1 MFVSSDHVE
10 FFIISVV
17 PLREPFEKS
26 CDDIGVIMSYEQ
38 IINMPANSHLFA
50 VNDLVGNARIV
61 GIYFKTN
68 RSKIGDQLPIK

>member
-17 PLREPFEKS
+17 PFCEPFEKI
-26 CDDIGVIMSYEQ
+26 CDDIGVIVSYKQ
-38 IINMPANSHLFA
+38 IINMPADSHLFT
-50 VNDLVGNARIV
+50 VNQLVGNARIV

-68 RSKIGDQLPIK
+68 RSKIGDQLSIK